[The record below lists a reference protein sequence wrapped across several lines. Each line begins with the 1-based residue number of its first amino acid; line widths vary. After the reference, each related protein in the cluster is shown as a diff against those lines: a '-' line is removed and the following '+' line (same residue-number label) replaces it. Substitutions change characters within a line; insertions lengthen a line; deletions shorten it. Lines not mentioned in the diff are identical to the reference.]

1 MQGIC
6 FSQSQARYSVAY
18 EPEVAR
24 RLKEEDKKK
33 GTLFRYLGKGQKTKD
48 KRRLELFYVPEFLV
62 LLQMMKITM
71 LMVGYSDD
79 NDGTIQGGLGQTD
92 SWAKGRAGL

>member
-18 EPEVAR
+18 EPEVGK

-48 KRRLELFYVPEFLV
+48 KRIFLCSWVPAVGNAANDEDYNV
-62 LLQMMKITM
+62 DGWLQR
-71 LMVGYSDD
+71 
-79 NDGTIQGGLGQTD
+79 
-92 SWAKGRAGL
+92 W